1 MVINFFCFAVLALS
15 HKEDI
20 CSICKNDPKLMEA
33 TEFFHRDFPFGRSTN
48 KAIEKEIFWQATWI
62 ETPHFRI
69 GIDLDP
75 WKIPPAEKKAYK
87 AELDELKKSW
97 PRIRPKVASL
107 SRDLRLHLIAS
118 RAEAFYEEFVAMM
131 GMKEEDFTN
140 EEVNRL
146 SGWGP
151 YLGEREK
158 FEIMV
163 FQTAGPFREFMR
175 TTWGLAY
182 DKPQRW
188 NNVDRDCLWIG
199 VNLETEKI
207 RHDRQVQNLL
217 LHCLAH
223 NLLDGFRHYSY
234 ELPVWLTEGF
244 AHWAERRNDPRFN
257 LFDTVESSFREK
269 KELEKWEPEVR
280 KMVQKKESASFASL
294 LNRASFA
301 ELEWED
307 HLICWSKVDFLIAQ
321 GEGKFGAFVR
331 SLKERRD
338 EKGFPDGSHMDDAQR
353 AAFKSHFGWTI
364 PKAEEVWKL
373 WVLENYSSK

>member
-1 MVINFFCFAVLALS
+1 MC
-15 HKEDI
+15 
-20 CSICKNDPKLMEA
+20 
-33 TEFFHRDFPFGRSTN
+33 
-48 KAIEKEIFWQATWI
+48 
-62 ETPHFRI
+62 
-69 GIDLDP
+69 
-75 WKIPPAEKKAYK
+75 
-87 AELDELKKSW
+87 KKSW

-175 TTWGLAY
+175 TTWGLGY

-207 RHDRQVQNLL
+207 RHDRQIQNLL

-234 ELPVWLTEGF
+234 ELPVWLPEGF
-244 AHWAERRNDPRFN
+244 AHWGERRNDPRFN

-269 KELEKWEPEVR
+269 IWFYVC
-280 KMVQKKESASFASL
+280 S
-294 LNRASFA
+294 N
-301 ELEWED
+301 W
-307 HLICWSKVDFLIAQ
+307 
-321 GEGKFGAFVR
+321 
-331 SLKERRD
+331 
-338 EKGFPDGSHMDDAQR
+338 
-353 AAFKSHFGWTI
+353 
-364 PKAEEVWKL
+364 
-373 WVLENYSSK
+373 